1 MATIKS
7 QMVLNDGMST
17 VLRKITHLLDATIK
31 SFEDMQKASGQAVD
45 TRQFQALHVE
55 AAEINNQL
63 DKMETYYIKAAKA
76 QERLNTG
83 MQTGTQGAV
92 NLVSQI
98 GKLAAA
104 AGAGIGIKKLIG
116 LSDQMTSTTAR
127 LSFLVDD
134 GGSVDELEAKIMAS
148 AQRSRAAY
156 LDTASAIASMG
167 ANAGAAF
174 SSNDE
179 LIAFMEQ
186 VNKQFV
192 IGGAS
197 AQGQAAAML
206 QLTQAMAAGALRG
219 EELNSILE
227 NAPGIARA
235 IEQYMGIA
243 EGSIKQYAQEGQVTA
258 EVVKNALFS
267 VADETNAKFE
277 SMPMTWAQIWTNMQN
292 RALQTLDPILAK
304 LNALANSEQF
314 NKVIDGALN
323 ALGLIAAVATTLLN
337 VVVTVGGAVVDNW
350 SIIAPL
356 VIAAAGALG
365 LYYGVVLALNVAQA
379 IQNGLKAHAVFQEN
393 AHAAALAM
401 ATGATFAE
409 TAAQYGL
416 NAALYAC
423 PITWIV
429 LAVLAFIAAIY
440 AAVAAVNKFQGTSVS
455 ATGIIAGVFA
465 VLGAHV
471 LNNTVIPLYNG
482 FAMFANFLG
491 NVFNDPVAA
500 VKVLIYDMA
509 LTVIGYISNMAHAI
523 ENVINKIPGVT
534 VDITSGLDSF
544 YAGLEQAQQAVKDES
559 GWVEYV
565 KKMDYIDYGDAANAG
580 YEFGKGV
587 ADKVSGIFNPETS
600 STDLGSG
607 FDLSSIADNTGL
619 TADNTG
625 KTADALAVTEEQ
637 LEYLRDIAE
646 RDAINRFT
654 TAEVKIDMTGMTNRI
669 DGSADLDGVISQL
682 TEGFT
687 EALVTAAE
695 GVHA

>member
-31 SFEDMQKASGQAVD
+31 SFEDMQKASGQAID

-148 AQRSRAAY
+148 AQRARSYY

-167 ANAGAAF
+167 SNAGWAF
-174 SSNDE
+174 SNNDE
-179 LIAFMEQ
+179 LIGFMELINKSF
-186 VNKQFV
+186 VN
-192 IGGAS
+192 GGAS
-197 AQGQAAAML
+197 AEGQSAAML

-227 NAPGIARA
+227 NAPSIARA
-235 IEQYMGIA
+235 IESYMGIA
-243 EGSIKQYAQEGQVTA
+243 EGSIKQYAEQGLVTA
-258 EVVKNALFS
+258 EVVKNAMFAS
-267 VADETNAKFE
+267 ADEINAKFE

-314 NKVIDGALN
+314 NNVIDGALN

-429 LAVLAFIAAIY
+429 LAVLAFVAAIY

-455 ATGIIAGVFA
+455 ATGTIAGVFA

-471 LNNTVIPLYNG
+471 LNNTIIPLYNG
-482 FAMFANFLG
+482 FEMFANFLG

-544 YAGLEQAQQAVKDES
+544 YAGLERAQQAVKDES

>member
-1 MATIKS
+1 
-7 QMVLNDGMST
+7 MST

-127 LSFLVDD
+127 MSFLVDD

>member
-31 SFEDMQKASGQAVD
+31 SFEDMQKASGQAID

-63 DKMETYYIKAAKA
+63 DKMEKYYIKAAKA

-156 LDTASAIASMG
+156 LDTASAVASMG
-167 ANAGAAF
+167 SNAGAAF
-174 SSNDE
+174 GSNDE

-197 AQGQAAAML
+197 AQGQSAAML

-277 SMPMTWAQIWTNMQN
+277 SMPMTWAQVWTSMQN

-429 LAVLAFIAAIY
+429 LAVLAFVAAIY

-587 ADKVSGIFNPETS
+587 ADKVGNIFNPGTDI
-600 STDLGSG
+600 TDLGSG